1 MIDVE
6 LPQIRASVPVTP
18 QPLSWVHLYPTG
30 KKNYDNSL
38 MDGPDLSVNDI
49 ASSTEATLSEFKN
62 GGKLSSNNSSSS
74 TSAVLAAFVAG
85 LVVALLMMQFVVH
98 RRPRRQTGYT
108 AVPDHVEEIAM

>member
-18 QPLSWVHLYPTG
+18 EPLSWVHLYPTG
-30 KKNYDNSL
+30 KKDYVNSF
-38 MDGPDLSVNDI
+38 MDGPDLSINDI
-49 ASSTEATLSEFKN
+49 ASSTEATFSEYKN
-62 GGKLSSNNSSSS
+62 GNWSSSNSSSS

-85 LVVALLMMQFVVH
+85 LVVALLVMQFVVH